1 MLKGG
6 SCHPCCARCRVQGA
20 PLATSLS
27 RFCQFVLLVFAVRHA
42 ERKRRAAL
50 ADPRADA
57 QGQEATVGEGALL
70 QADNEKR
77 CLDRGSE
84 DGSPQLSRSST
95 SRAGGD
101 GGTEVTGTGAGLG
114 AVAGSGAAAG
124 ANGNHRGAQS
134 GYESQGRRSKDGH
147 GGDAELLLLELQP
160 MYSAA
165 MSKSHGPGP
174 AGNTSACS
182 GHAATPGAPSW
193 QPRRLQKQLSWF
205 RAPSWRVPRL
215 RGSEPVG
222 GSGSV
227 RNGGG
232 FGVSIDEGSDGGGC
246 AARGV
251 GAGISAGGG
260 GRGSGGGGVPA
271 VSAVRYLLS
280 EAKAAMQPHLLSR
293 YLRLALPG
301 KPV

>member
-1 MLKGG
+1 M
-6 SCHPCCARCRVQGA
+6 QGA

-50 ADPRADA
+50 ADPGADA
-57 QGQEATVGEGALL
+57 PGQEATDREGAQL

-77 CLDRGSE
+77 CLERGSE

-101 GGTEVTGTGAGLG
+101 GGTEVTGPGAGLG
-114 AVAGSGAAAG
+114 AAAGSGAAAG
-124 ANGNHRGAQS
+124 ANGDHRGPLS
-134 GYESQGRRSKDGH
+134 GYEPQGRRSKDGH

-160 MYSAA
+160 LYSAA

-205 RAPSWRVPRL
+205 RAPSWRMPRL

-222 GSGSV
+222 GSGFG

-232 FGVSIDEGSDGGGC
+232 FGGGIDEGTDGGGGS
-246 AARGV
+246 ARGV
-251 GAGISAGGG
+251 GVGVGAVVGSS
-260 GRGSGGGGVPA
+260 GSGSDGSVPG
-271 VSAVRYLLS
+271 VSAARYLLS